1 MRRYSQQ
8 MLAYLICFLIG
19 VLVTQL
25 LSSNKEALSAP
36 VVNNERD
43 DIIDGREILNE
54 EKMRQEK
61 DGNRIVE
68 DEIEAVEEPPKLLK
82 ERQEK
87 SKEERL
93 IREKQKNDGQ
103 ETEQN
108 EKAARPKVKSVEE
121 KQEV

>member
-36 VVNNERD
+36 VVNNERE

>member
-1 MRRYSQQ
+1 

-36 VVNNERD
+36 VVNNERE